1 MSGFDPHRR
10 RARLAA
16 SARKTIRDAARTWT
30 SGARFAGGLPSRA
43 AWKRAAK
50 ILGPAM
56 DAVVAEELGAARA
69 AQPKAAP

>member
-1 MSGFDPHRR
+1 MSGFNPHRR

-16 SARKTIRDAARTWT
+16 SARKTIHAAARTWV
-30 SGARFAGGLPSRA
+30 SGAKFAGGLPSRE

-56 DAVVAEELGAARA
+56 DAVVAEEFGAARA
-69 AQPKAAP
+69 AQPEAAP